1 MNLAA
6 ILTIYLLSM
15 GSPGPG
21 RSAPEVRGAAI
32 QQPSKA
38 TTDPST
44 PQATQAPQPQ
54 PAPATTGSPSTTAA
68 PAKPAAQPTRRR
80 KKKTAPCSTSPA
92 ALNTTPGNATGTAG
106 SGTTSKPCPPP
117 KKVVRNG
124 GSEEPSIQLVGGT
137 SDDHAS
143 QQRSTEQL
151 TTATDENLKKIAG
164 RQLTPAQQDMV
175 NQVKQFMDQS
185 KTAVAAGN
193 PERGHNL
200 AQKAN
205 LLSQELLKP

>member
-6 ILTIYLLSM
+6 ILIIYLLSV

-21 RSAPEVRGAAI
+21 RSAPEVHGAAI

-44 PQATQAPQPQ
+44 PQATQSPQ
-54 PAPATTGSPSTTAA
+54 PAPSATGSASTTAT
-68 PAKPAAQPTRRR
+68 PAKPATPPTRRR
-80 KKKTAPCSTSPA
+80 KKKAVPCSTSPA
-92 ALNTTPGNATGTAG
+92 ALNATPGNATGAAG
-106 SGTTSKPCPPP
+106 NGTTSKPCPPP
-117 KKVVRNG
+117 KKVVKNG

-137 SDDHAS
+137 NADQAS

-151 TTATDENLKKIAG
+151 TTATDENLKKLTG

-185 KTAVAAGN
+185 KAAVAAGN
-193 PERGHNL
+193 AERGHNL
-200 AQKAN
+200 AQKAH
-205 LLSQELLKP
+205 LLSEELVKP

>member
-1 MNLAA
+1 MHLAA

-21 RSAPEVRGAAI
+21 RSTPEVRGQAS
-32 QQPSKA
+32 QQSSKA

-44 PQATQAPQPQ
+44 PQATQSPQ
-54 PAPATTGSPSTTAA
+54 PAPASTGSTSTAA
-68 PAKPAAQPTRRR
+68 TQAKPAAQSKRR
-80 KKKTAPCSTSPA
+80 KKKSVPCSTSPA
-92 ALNTTPGNATGTAG
+92 ALNTTPGTATTAAKAGTGAN
-106 SGTTSKPCPPP
+106 PCPPP

-137 SDDHAS
+137 NADHDS

-151 TTATDENLKKIAG
+151 TAATDDNLKKVAG
-164 RQLTPAQQDMV
+164 RQLTPTQQDMV

-185 KTAVAAGN
+185 KAAAASGN
-193 PERGHNL
+193 LERSRNL

>member
-6 ILTIYLLSM
+6 ILTIYLLSA

-21 RSAPEVRGAAI
+21 RSAPEVRGAAL
-32 QQPSKA
+32 QQPNKA

-44 PQATQAPQPQ
+44 PQAIQSPP
-54 PAPATTGSPSTTAA
+54 PAPTTTGSPSTTAA
-68 PAKPAAQPTRRR
+68 PAKPAQPTRRR
-80 KKKTAPCSTSPA
+80 KKKTAPCSTSPTVQDA
-92 ALNTTPGNATGTAG
+92 APGNAASATAGTAA
-106 SGTTSKPCPPP
+106 KPCPPP
-117 KKVVRNG
+117 KKVVKNG

-137 SDDHAS
+137 DADQAS

-151 TTATDENLKKIAG
+151 TAATDENLKQIAG
-164 RQLTPAQQDMV
+164 RQLTPSQQDMV

-185 KTAVAAGN
+185 KAAVAAGN

-200 AQKAN
+200 AQKAH
-205 LLSQELLKP
+205 LLSEELLKP

>member
-6 ILTIYLLSM
+6 ILFIYLLSM
-15 GSPGPG
+15 GSPGSG
-21 RSAPEVRGAAI
+21 RSAPELHGPAI

-44 PQATQAPQPQ
+44 PQAVQSPQ
-54 PAPATTGSPSTTAA
+54 PAPAATGSPSTAA
-68 PAKPAAQPTRRR
+68 ASAKPTTQATRRR

-92 ALNTTPGNATGTAG
+92 ALNTTPGNATSTAAGT
-106 SGTTSKPCPPP
+106 GTKPCPPP
-117 KKVVRNG
+117 KKVVKNG

-137 SDDHAS
+137 SADQAS

-151 TTATDENLKKIAG
+151 TASTDENLKMIAG
-164 RQLTPAQQDMV
+164 RQLTSSQQDLV
-175 NQVKQFMDQS
+175 SQVKQFMDQS
-185 KTAVAAGN
+185 KAALAAGN

>member
-6 ILTIYLLSM
+6 ILTIYLLSV

-21 RSAPEVRGAAI
+21 RSAPEVRGPAI

-44 PQATQAPQPQ
+44 PQAIQSPP

-68 PAKPAAQPTRRR
+68 PVKPAPQPTRRR
-80 KKKTAPCSTSPA
+80 KKRTAPCSSSPA
-92 ALNTTPGNATGTAG
+92 ALDATPGNAASATAGTAE
-106 SGTTSKPCPPP
+106 KPCPPP
-117 KKVVRNG
+117 KKVVKNG

-137 SDDHAS
+137 DADQAS

-151 TTATDENLKKIAG
+151 TTATDENLKKLTG
-164 RQLTPAQQDMV
+164 RQLTPGQQDMV

-200 AQKAN
+200 AQKAH
-205 LLSQELLKP
+205 LLSEELLKP

>member
-6 ILTIYLLSM
+6 ILAIYLLS
-15 GSPGPG
+15 PVGP
-21 RSAPEVRGAAI
+21 SARWSTSEVRGTAI

-44 PQATQAPQPQ
+44 PQATQSPQA
-54 PAPATTGSPSTTAA
+54 APATIGSPSTTAT
-68 PAKPAAQPTRRR
+68 PAKPATQPTRRR
-80 KKKTAPCSTSPA
+80 KKKAAPCSTSPA
-92 ALNTTPGNATGTAG
+92 ALNTTPGNAASATAGTAA
-106 SGTTSKPCPPP
+106 KPCPPP

-137 SDDHAS
+137 NADQAS

-151 TTATDENLKKIAG
+151 TVATDENLKKLAG

-185 KTAVAAGN
+185 KAAVAAGN
-193 PERGHNL
+193 AERGHNL

>member
-44 PQATQAPQPQ
+44 PQATQSPQ
-54 PAPATTGSPSTTAA
+54 PAPSATGSTSTTTTQAE
-68 PAKPAAQPTRRR
+68 PATQRRR

-92 ALNTTPGNATGTAG
+92 ALNTTPGNATSAAG
-106 SGTTSKPCPPP
+106 NGTTSKPCPPP
-117 KKVVRNG
+117 RKVVKNG

-137 SDDHAS
+137 NADQAS

-151 TTATDENLKKIAG
+151 TVATDENLKKIAG

-185 KTAVAAGN
+185 KAAVAAGN
-193 PERGHNL
+193 AERGHNL